1 MTVVEIDCRGLA
13 CPQPVLKAKKA
24 LDEISAGKV
33 TVIVDNTTSRENVTM
48 FAQNAGHRV
57 EAIGKDG
64 NYILTITKGETS
76 VAPQAGVTAP
86 GDVPAAA
93 PGNTVETVRPAGR
106 EGNRPLVYLFSSN
119 LFGQGAP
126 DLGTTLLKSLFTTLV
141 EMEPPPDTLIF
152 LNSGVFLAC
161 AGSPVLEQLR
171 VLAGRNTEMLV
182 CGTCLNYYKLQEKLQ
197 AGRVSNMLE
206 INERLTGAG
215 RLVPIA

>member
-1 MTVVEIDCRGLA
+1 MTIKIDCRGLA

-33 TVIVDNTTSRENVTM
+33 TVVVDNTTSRENVTM

-57 EAIGKDG
+57 EVAEKDG

-76 VAPQAGVTAP
+76 GSPPAGGTPPGAP
-86 GDVPAAA
+86 PAAA
-93 PGNTVETVRPAGR
+93 PAGMAETARPAGG
-106 EGNRPLVYLFSSN
+106 ESNRPLAYLFSSN

-126 DLGTTLLKSLFTTLV
+126 DLGMTLIKSLFATLV
-141 EMEPPPDTLIF
+141 EMDPPPDTLIF

-161 AGSPVLEQLR
+161 AGSPVLEQLC
-171 VLAGRNTEMLV
+171 VLADKGSEMLV
-182 CGTCLNYYKLQEKLQ
+182 CGTCLNYYKLQDKLQ

-206 INERLTGAG
+206 INEQMTGAG
-215 RLVPIA
+215 KLVPIA